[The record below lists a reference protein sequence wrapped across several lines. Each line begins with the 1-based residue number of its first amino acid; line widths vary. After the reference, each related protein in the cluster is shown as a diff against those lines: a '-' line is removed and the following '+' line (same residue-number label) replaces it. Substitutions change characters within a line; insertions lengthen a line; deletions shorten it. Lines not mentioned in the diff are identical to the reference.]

1 MQTIIFKY
9 KGTMIQ
15 VTKCL
20 NEVFKYED
28 SLKTVREALNK
39 LNENYQM
46 QLSQYIEK
54 KVFIVFEKDG
64 EKSTMLS
71 NEIDLETYLGI
82 NNVITF
88 YYPFKGG

>member
-1 MQTIIFKY
+1 MQTILFKY
-9 KGTMIQ
+9 KGTMVQ

-20 NEVFKYED
+20 KEVFKYDD
-28 SLKTVREALNK
+28 SLKTVREALDK
-39 LNENYQM
+39 LNEHYQL
-46 QLSQYIEK
+46 QLSQYVEN

-64 EKSTMLS
+64 EKSMMLS
-71 NEIDLETYLGI
+71 SETDLEASLGI